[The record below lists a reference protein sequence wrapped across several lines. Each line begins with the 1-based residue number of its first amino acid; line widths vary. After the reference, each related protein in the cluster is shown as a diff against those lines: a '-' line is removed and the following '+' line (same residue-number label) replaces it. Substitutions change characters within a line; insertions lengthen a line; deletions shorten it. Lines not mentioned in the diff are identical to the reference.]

1 MTSAKALAQM
11 SGHAERDCADV
22 LDACGGDVDRAID
35 RLLNSA
41 CDETARTGERGAAKG
56 RSRPRRVWRLTNR
69 DSRDG
74 DDARRRERRGR
85 LTTTERAR

>member
-11 SGHAERDCADV
+11 SGHAERDCAEV

-41 CDETARTGERGAAKG
+41 F
-56 RSRPRRVWRLTNR
+56 
-69 DSRDG
+69 
-74 DDARRRERRGR
+74 
-85 LTTTERAR
+85 

>member
-41 CDETARTGERGAAKG
+41 CDETARTGERGAANA
-56 RSRPRRVWRLTNR
+56 RATV
-69 DSRDG
+69 DDG
-74 DDARRRERRGR
+74 TMGDRGP
-85 LTTTERAR
+85 AAFGG